1 MPLGQVK
8 SNFNY
13 NLDEKR
19 VLNFKN
25 VVNDNDNIK
34 QDMSID
40 VRRCLD
46 MLWPASSPKSHS
58 CQASC
63 RSSWCLRC
71 DSISIPCKRH
81 EIELLHACQPPWWT
95 HAGCSRRRPPA
106 TQINS
111 AGVWSQD

>member
-19 VLNFKN
+19 VLNFEN

-40 VRRCLD
+40 VRRCLAD
-46 MLWPASSPKSHS
+46 CGPH
-58 CQASC
+58 C
-63 RSSWCLRC
+63 RPSNTAVRLAAGPLG
-71 DSISIPCKRH
+71 PCSK
-81 EIELLHACQPPWWT
+81 T
-95 HAGCSRRRPPA
+95 
-106 TQINS
+106 
-111 AGVWSQD
+111 V

>member
-19 VLNFKN
+19 VLNFEN

-40 VRRCLD
+40 VRQCLD
-46 MLWPASSPKSHS
+46 LLWAALLPKSHS
-58 CQASC
+58 CQARNNVTALSSC
-63 RSSWCLRC
+63 
-71 DSISIPCKRH
+71 CKRH
-81 EIELLHACQPPWWT
+81 DIKLLHVCQPPRQHWSQAT
-95 HAGCSRRRPPA
+95 HAGCSRHRP
-106 TQINS
+106 
-111 AGVWSQD
+111 

>member
-19 VLNFKN
+19 VLNFEN

-40 VRRCLD
+40 VRQCVDLV
-46 MLWPASSPKSHS
+46 WAASLAGSHS
-58 CQASC
+58 WQTSC
-63 RSSWCLRC
+63 RPLECLQQR
-71 DSISIPCKRH
+71 DS
-81 EIELLHACQPPWWT
+81 LF
-95 HAGCSRRRPPA
+95 
-106 TQINS
+106 
-111 AGVWSQD
+111 

>member
-19 VLNFKN
+19 VLNFEN

-40 VRRCLD
+40 VRQCLD
-46 MLWPASSPKSHS
+46 S
-58 CQASC
+58 
-63 RSSWCLRC
+63 LRAA
-71 DSISIPCKRH
+71 
-81 EIELLHACQPPWWT
+81 LL
-95 HAGCSRRRPPA
+95 
-106 TQINS
+106 
-111 AGVWSQD
+111 